1 MGIPEGKL
9 GISFKWKSG
18 PRNLITD
25 VPGVKVGHATIRH
38 GEVNTGVTAILPHE
52 RNLFQEKVMAGAAVI
67 NGFGK
72 SAGLVQIEELGTI
85 ESPIILTNTLS
96 TGTALTAIVKYMMA
110 QNPDIGVKTG
120 TVNCLVTECNDGRLN
135 DIRGLHVTEEH
146 VLQAVQGAAEDFEE
160 GAVGGGTG
168 MVCLGLKGGI
178 GSASR
183 QLEADGR
190 TYTTGALVMSNF
202 GAAGNLVIGGR
213 RIDTR
218 KCNEECGREFRDS
231 GSIIIIIGT
240 DVPLN
245 ERQLK
250 RVAKRA
256 MISLGRVGSYCG
268 NGSGDIA
275 IAFTT
280 ANNQPHYSDRNI
292 WDTKMFYDENIDCVF
307 EAAVEAVEEAIISSL
322 YHAKTTVG
330 VRGNQY
336 MGLLEFLEKYEKE

>member
-146 VLQAVQGAAEDFEE
+146 VLQAVENAAADFEE